1 MSTQMLPMSSPRPQ
15 TKLNNPPPA
24 PTRYLRFGAFLLDV
38 KREELFKDGARVK
51 LQGKVYQALLA
62 LLEKP
67 GDILTREALRTRL
80 WPADTHVN
88 YDANV
93 NTTVNKLRQVLGDSP
108 EEPIFVDTIP
118 RKGYS
123 FIAKVE
129 YLDRLAA
136 LPEVP
141 PAKLPSVSSAKDL
154 TGPKSSFLRLALSSK
169 WFTVGVL
176 TLLVASVLFGAA
188 LMLYAH
194 RGI

>member
-1 MSTQMLPMSSPRPQ
+1 MLRMSSPQPQ
-15 TKLNNPPPA
+15 EKLNNPAPA
-24 PTRYLRFGAFLLDV
+24 RYLRFGAFLLDV

-62 LLEKP
+62 LLENP

-108 EEPIFVDTIP
+108 EQSLFVDTIP

-129 YLDRLAA
+129 CLDH
-136 LPEVP
+136 LPVIQQTAHGEIS
-141 PAKLPSVSSAKDL
+141 PAPLTKDL
-154 TGPKSSFLRLALSSK
+154 SEPKSSFLKSALSSK
-169 WFTVGVL
+169 WFTVGVV
-176 TLLVASVLFGAA
+176 TLVVASMLFGAA

-194 RGI
+194 RTI

>member
-1 MSTQMLPMSSPRPQ
+1 MSTQMLPMSSPQPQ
-15 TKLNNPPPA
+15 EKLNKPPLAPA
-24 PTRYLRFGAFLLDV
+24 RYLRFGAFLLDV
-38 KREELFKDGARVK
+38 KREELFKDGKRMK

-93 NTTVNKLRQVLGDSP
+93 NTTVNKLRQVLGASP
-108 EEPIFVDTIP
+108 EQPVFVDTIP

-129 YLDRLAA
+129 YSDRLAP

-141 PAKLPSVSSAKDL
+141 QAESSSLPIDL
-154 TGPKSSFLRLALSSK
+154 GESNTSLLRLARSSK
-169 WFTVGVL
+169 WFTVGVV
-176 TLLVASVLFGAA
+176 TLLVASMLFGAA
-188 LMLYAH
+188 LMLYSH
-194 RGI
+194 RAI